1 MSKGYGKA
9 IGTNIDFSGKCTV
22 PKETTAEIKAYVKEK
37 MLIVD
42 DFLVGRKKL
51 NAEQKKAL
59 RETMLAME
67 TTSSIDSYFRDFITA
82 RI

>member
-22 PKETTAEIKAYVKEK
+22 PKETKAEIKAYVKEK
-37 MLIVD
+37 MSIID
-42 DFLVGRKKL
+42 DFLIGKKKL
-51 NAEQKKAL
+51 NAEQKKEL
-59 RETMLAME
+59 RDTMLTME
-67 TTSSIDSYFRDFITA
+67 TIARIDSYFRTFINA

>member
-22 PKETTAEIKAYVKEK
+22 PKETKAEIKAYVKEK

-42 DFLVGRKKL
+42 DFLVGKRKL

-59 RETMLAME
+59 RETMLTME
-67 TTSSIDSYFRDFITA
+67 TTSRIDSYFRDFITA